1 MKRLSLLVV
10 LLLTGCLATPQPAA
24 EPEPI
29 DYAQLATA
37 ALATQ
42 SGVLSVDVE
51 QNPVVSSTSGTSTP
65 DPARAA
71 DWTVAL
77 TVTMAAAATTDEVA
91 TAAEAT
97 RSFSEKYAVPKQ
109 WTAGIAF
116 ELVELEP
123 DEDMP
128 AQDRSGFPVYP
139 ESVDAGDFMA
149 VRGAP
154 GVRSALFGSGFSF
167 VSVASASDLLGV
179 QEQLSTSPVWQE
191 GGTLWAES
199 GRVRLTQL
207 PDSLTD
213 AGYAAIIDA
222 SLAYPTA
229 QFWLEAPTT
238 GHGWP
243 QLFVDQVST
252 EEAAGIQEALA
263 GPFSAASADVNY
275 VIRAITA
282 DGAVDT
288 AGILGTS

>member
-29 DYAQLATA
+29 DYAQLATG

-42 SGVLSVDVE
+42 TGVLSVDVE
-51 QNPVVSSTSGTSTP
+51 QNPVASDNSTP
-65 DPARAA
+65 DPSEPT

-77 TVTMAAAATTDEVA
+77 TVTMAAAATADEVA

-97 RSFSEKYAVPKQ
+97 RSFSEEYAVAGQ

-116 ELVELEP
+116 ELIDLEP
-123 DEDMP
+123 DDDLP

-154 GVRSALFGSGFSF
+154 GVRSALFGAGFPF
-167 VSVASASDLLGV
+167 VSVANASDLLGV
-179 QEQLSTSPVWQE
+179 HEQLNASPLWQE
-191 GGTLWAES
+191 GGTLWAEN

-207 PDSLTD
+207 PASLTD
-213 AGYAAIIDA
+213 AGYKAIIDA
-222 SLAYPTA
+222 SIAYPTA

-282 DGAVDT
+282 GGPVDT
-288 AGILGTS
+288 AGVLGTS